1 MKFKKRLPVLTVLII
16 LIILGWRTILTFFMP
31 AEGAYDEFKT
41 TQLRETTNSALTLIP
56 KIPDNTNLLIIIN
69 TIPSKFERRR
79 TLRETWAKQASFPI
93 TAHNTPFK
101 SNSTIN
107 ISYFFMMAFHGSSI
121 DKDLEKESAV
131 HGDIL
136 RVNLS
141 ESYRGMVNKILLTFE
156 WVTTLDVKP
165 NFIAKADDDVYVKM
179 PDLARWLQE
188 NSHLTV
194 NLYTGFI
201 IHRPVRVKR
210 QNTSRYFVSLQQYE
224 DDFFPLYCLGPF
236 YIFSRDVFLGIV
248 NASKVIETFAV
259 EDALMGVLVKKIGMK
274 PMHTGTR
281 LYHKDRHLNKLV
293 LKSPADKTKL
303 PSGIVLGDSLSSAAI
318 QRIHSAYTGS

>member
-1 MKFKKRLPVLTVLII
+1 
-16 LIILGWRTILTFFMP
+16 
-31 AEGAYDEFKT
+31 
-41 TQLRETTNSALTLIP
+41 
-56 KIPDNTNLLIIIN
+56 
-69 TIPSKFERRR
+69 
-79 TLRETWAKQASFPI
+79 
-93 TAHNTPFK
+93 
-101 SNSTIN
+101 
-107 ISYFFMMAFHGSSI
+107 MAFHGDSSI
-121 DKDLEKESAV
+121 DKDIERESNV

-156 WVTTLDVKP
+156 WVTSLDIKP
-165 NFIAKADDDVYVKM
+165 DFIAKADDDVYVKM

-188 NSHLTV
+188 NSNLTV
-194 NLYTGFI
+194 NLYTGF

-210 QNTSRYFVSLQQYE
+210 QNTSAFFVSLRQYE

-259 EDALMGVLVKKIGMK
+259 EDALMGVLVKKTGLK
-274 PMHTGTR
+274 PMYTGTR
-281 LYHKDRHLNKLV
+281 LYHRDRGLNKLV
-293 LKSPADKTKL
+293 LKSPADKIEI

-318 QRIHSAYTGS
+318 RRIHSAYTGN